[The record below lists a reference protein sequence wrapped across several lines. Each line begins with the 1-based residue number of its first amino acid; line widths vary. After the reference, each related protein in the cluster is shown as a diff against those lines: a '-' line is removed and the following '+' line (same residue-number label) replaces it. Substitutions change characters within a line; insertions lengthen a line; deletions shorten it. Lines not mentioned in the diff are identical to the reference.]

1 MKENFINAMYEA
13 FEIEA
18 KEELDLET
26 EFRNH
31 DNWDSLTKLSLI
43 AVLDDEFDIIIED
56 DKLET
61 LNTFKDLL
69 EFISNKKSIKSYYN
83 E

>member
-18 KEELDLET
+18 TEELDLET

-69 EFISNKKSIKSYYN
+69 EFISNK
-83 E
+83 

>member
-69 EFISNKKSIKSYYN
+69 EFISNK
-83 E
+83 

>member
-13 FEIEA
+13 FEIEST
-18 KEELDLET
+18 EELDLGT

-69 EFISNKKSIKSYYN
+69 EFISNK
-83 E
+83 

>member
-1 MKENFINAMYEA
+1 MKENFTNAMYEA

-18 KEELDLET
+18 TEELDLET

-69 EFISNKKSIKSYYN
+69 EFISNK
-83 E
+83 

>member
-18 KEELDLET
+18 TEELDLET

-61 LNTFKDLL
+61 LKTFKDLL
-69 EFISNKKSIKSYYN
+69 EFISNK
-83 E
+83 